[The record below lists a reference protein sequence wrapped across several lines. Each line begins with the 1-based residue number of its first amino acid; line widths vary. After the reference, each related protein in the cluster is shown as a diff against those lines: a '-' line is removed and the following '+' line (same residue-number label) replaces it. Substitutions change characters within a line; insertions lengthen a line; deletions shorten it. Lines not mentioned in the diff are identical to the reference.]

1 MSVART
7 KQDTKIY
14 KIEEAIK
21 KVKAYSKEKFNSTV
35 ELHVAINTDPKKQ
48 EQNIRFSINLPNG
61 TGKTKKVAVLA
72 SNKVPNAD
80 IELSEADIDKLA
92 SGVLRP
98 KIDFDVIVS
107 ESKFMPKLA
116 KAAKVLGPAG
126 VMPNPKTGTVTDDV
140 EKAVA
145 LIKKGKVEVKNEK
158 DAAVIHTILGKTSFE
173 DNALVENY
181 NEIMTN
187 LKQNKPSK
195 LKETLI
201 KNAFVKSSMG
211 PSFAVDISD
220 L

>member
-35 ELHVAINTDPKKQ
+35 ELHVSINTDPKKQ

-72 SNKVPNAD
+72 SNKVPNSD

-92 SGVLRP
+92 SGVLSP

-181 NEIMTN
+181 NEIMSN

>member
-35 ELHVAINTDPKKQ
+35 ELHVSINTDPKKQ

-158 DAAVIHTILGKTSFE
+158 DAAVIHTILGKTNFE